1 MVLFVDEIEMRKCFE
16 LVVPVKKL
24 KGRLDTGNGRI
35 FLLDFVLITKPN
47 YDRKILFMTD
57 LHVVYV
63 VVKN

>member
-16 LVVPVKKL
+16 LVVTVKKL

-35 FLLDFVLITKPN
+35 FFLPFVLITKPN

-57 LHVVYV
+57 
-63 VVKN
+63 